1 MKALLTSRIQLARMT
16 AVLFLCLSCLG
27 CAVWQVWPDGSPL
40 PRKSARELEEIEKLA
55 AQDPFPTPEDV
66 GMSEA
71 TTRR

>member
-1 MKALLTSRIQLARMT
+1 MKALLPSRTQLAEMT
-16 AVLFLCLSCLG
+16 AASLLCLSCLG

-40 PRKSARELEEIEKLA
+40 PRKSSRELEEIEKLA

-71 TTRR
+71 ATRR